1 MTTAEYQIKY
11 PEMTETKAA
20 MLAELDTKIVI
31 TLPSDYS
38 EANIKLCRIDEPD
51 CESCQ

>member
-38 EANIKLCRIDEPD
+38 EANIKLCKIAEPNCTA
-51 CESCQ
+51 CE